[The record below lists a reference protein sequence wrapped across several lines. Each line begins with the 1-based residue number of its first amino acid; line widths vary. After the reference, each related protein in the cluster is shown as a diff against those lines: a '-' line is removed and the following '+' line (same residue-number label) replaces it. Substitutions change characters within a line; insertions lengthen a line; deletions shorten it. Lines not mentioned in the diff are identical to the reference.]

1 MTTLKF
7 ENGALGYVGSSWT
20 TAGIYSIRVFGQKG
34 VMHYEVDFCNW
45 DTPDKLHETSL
56 LCIQRG
62 KDGYDKR
69 EVLEI
74 PQGDMFC
81 DELDLLKDA
90 CVSGNLPE
98 LTAHDGNVAL
108 AVVNAALK
116 SIENNG
122 AGVKIL
128 DVMAAARN

>member
-1 MTTLKF
+1 MVHWVMLGQT
-7 ENGALGYVGSSWT
+7 GAQQEFVPFVCL
-20 TAGIYSIRVFGQKG
+20 GQKG

-56 LCIQRG
+56 LYIQRG

-74 PQGDMFC
+74 PQGDMYC
-81 DELDLLKDA
+81 DELDLLTDA

-116 SIENNG
+116 SIQKNG
-122 AGVKIL
+122 AGVKIS

>member
-45 DTPDKLHETSL
+45 DTPDNLHDTSL
-56 LCIQRG
+56 LYIQRG
-62 KDGYDKR
+62 KDGCNKS

-74 PQGDMFC
+74 PQG
-81 DELDLLKDA
+81 
-90 CVSGNLPE
+90 GNI
-98 LTAHDGNVAL
+98 AL

-116 SIENNG
+116 SIQKNG
-122 AGVKIL
+122 AGVKIS